1 MLSCFQNH
9 LHQLLKKWRYLILQR
24 KGPEQLGD
32 APRSLLVITPA
43 HQAGHPGS
51 TALFSH
57 APTEH
62 ISSSV
67 KHICE
72 RIFGSQL
79 FERQVPFFTCHL
91 FSLAPLCLWSLFWEH
106 QQQWELSEKDEEKNG
121 QNLLPVIK
129 SHSGMNFRIGILF
142 TKNNRCPPVLLR
154 WNFPLR
160 EM

>member
-1 MLSCFQNH
+1 MEIFNPPEEGPRAT
-9 LHQLLKKWRYLILQR
+9 WRCSKVLASHNPCTSGRASRIY
-24 KGPEQLGD
+24 
-32 APRSLLVITPA
+32 
-43 HQAGHPGS
+43 
-51 TALFSH
+51 ALFSH

-91 FSLAPLCLWSLFWEH
+91 FSLAPLCLWSLLWEH

-121 QNLLPVIK
+121 QNLLPVVK